1 MTSAPTNFA
10 EHPLFMCTFVYFLK
24 INTDTQE
31 LMEARADEQKAQAWA
46 QQAGRLRFVETG
58 LVQQWLSLAA

>member
-1 MTSAPTNFA
+1 
-10 EHPLFMCTFVYFLK
+10 LK